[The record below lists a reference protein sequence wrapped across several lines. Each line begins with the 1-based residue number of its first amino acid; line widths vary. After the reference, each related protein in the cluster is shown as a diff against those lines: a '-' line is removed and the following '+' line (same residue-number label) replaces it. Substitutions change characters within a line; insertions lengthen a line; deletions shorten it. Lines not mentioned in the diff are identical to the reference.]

1 MLTQNL
7 FSCNPSNEATKKF
20 PYFKTG
26 EKFFRPLSNICANS
40 LFQTGDT
47 YAETG
52 ENCTKDF
59 PDFPRIYQEDHWHNV
74 SIQTLKTQP
83 GQCFCL
89 LRTYDACHIFKQ
101 CGVSYH
107 QWVIYFGSKVTIPS
121 LISLGESF

>member
-59 PDFPRIYQEDHWHNV
+59 PDFPRIYQEDHWHTV

-83 GQCFCL
+83 GQCSVYSEHMMHVKFSNNVE
-89 LRTYDACHIFKQ
+89 FP
-101 CGVSYH
+101 
-107 QWVIYFGSKVTIPS
+107 TIN
-121 LISLGESF
+121 G